1 MKEALLNFSLPQ
13 SCSSLSYM
21 QMQDASTSPYMTLQS
36 KSSVALAYNNLH
48 NSNFVKVYEEMF
60 KTTIKVSKHIHLPRV
75 WVWKTQAMKD
85 KFVTM

>member
-1 MKEALLNFSLPQ
+1 M
-13 SCSSLSYM
+13 
-21 QMQDASTSPYMTLQS
+21 
-36 KSSVALAYNNLH
+36 ALAYNNLH